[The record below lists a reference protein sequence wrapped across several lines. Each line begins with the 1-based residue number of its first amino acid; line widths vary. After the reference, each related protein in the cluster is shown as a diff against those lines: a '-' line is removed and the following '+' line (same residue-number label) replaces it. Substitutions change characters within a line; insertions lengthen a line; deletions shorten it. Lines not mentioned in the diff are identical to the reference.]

1 MTGENQGCR
10 FVVINSVNW
19 WRQLLKWGIQS
30 TNVGRSTLREG
41 ELRVPFWTTLSL
53 RYSHEPS
60 KVICQA
66 GNWLAILEFGL
77 QKERSGIEIE
87 IW

>member
-1 MTGENQGCR
+1 MAAVTKMGNSEYKCGEKYIER
-10 FVVINSVNW
+10 
-19 WRQLLKWGIQS
+19 
-30 TNVGRSTLREG
+30 G

-66 GNWLAILEFGL
+66 GNWLAILEFGV